1 MFGNTSDS
9 LNTHLETQSV
19 IKSRSL
25 VIAEWNLNIP
35 ENIEKIGNYRYRPV
49 VADPTQANFGVLA
62 PSYDQQDLLNA
73 YTGAT
78 DADTVV
84 DGGLDED
91 DSPVI
96 YKSKNEKAKLLF
108 SLEECFGKFRPRSGI
123 NKAVYSDRGVKY
135 LHYENSQ
142 MAKRPRYYIASKD
155 DPFKYWTSFR
165 TEENGTTVLDERGIG
180 KTFEDTDYIDDAVP
194 FVKYKDSVPTNKVVV
209 KMQTHVGSVDLGPFR
224 YDNTTVSD
232 PFYGAGNKAV
242 PKSWK
247 VEYLDDANNWMT
259 LIDGLD
265 DEDIDVDGYVEMLY
279 GITNIPSEYQ
289 NNFKI
294 VGEYASENL
303 LPEQSIVGY
312 AYLVKY
318 NSQDIGTFHVW
329 GGTEYDE
336 FIPNYGWYLGNENP
350 IAANQYV
357 TDFTSPQSFISASG
371 NKYREFQYING
382 LRIVVSAM
390 NVSGSTFDLIEL
402 SPRLSAN
409 ITDMVTDLSVTKTL
423 SDLGNAGLPVGQLL
437 ASVGD
442 MEIFDFDQSFNS
454 NNENSII
461 SKFATK
467 NLQVKLY
474 EVVEQVN
481 NYDYFIPIKTMY
493 LDGFPE
499 TNSTERTLS
508 LTLRDMF
515 FYFESM
521 KAPEILTINKSLSYI
536 ISQVF
541 DSVGFSNYKFYRVA
555 GESDPVIPYFFSA
568 PGTTVAEILEDLAVS
583 TQTAM
588 FFDEYN
594 DFVMMT
600 KDYIMPTAEQR
611 PTSMVL
617 KGSRDIYDRQ
627 GSASFE
633 GGILENETFKSRL
646 SNIIDISAV
655 SNDIYNDGQIN
666 YTTKYIQRSYG
677 SIKEASQLDFDH
689 SWKYKPVL
697 LWEVS
702 PPQSTKSM
710 NQQSG
715 NQETYPL
722 TAIPINSTL
731 EAVVPTV
738 VNGSVINNEINFGES
753 VYWIARYNGY
763 FYSNGE
769 TIRYDAVQY
778 STPGQAQP
786 NVWITS
792 ASQYEEYFSKIP
804 FNGKMYP
811 TGKVRIYTEPFY
823 NDNGTLKDGP
833 VARHGR
839 QQFGT
844 PLMVHEAGISAHWT
858 NPANLKSCYMN
869 SSLLF
874 KNSTLPAT
882 EIDVAG
888 KRSDNQES
896 NSSISGI
903 IGNFLSS
910 SYKNEDQLKNARS
923 VTNGSI
929 QSSAL
934 VFNGP
939 NGFTDG
945 VNPLDFVT
953 YINKPMDNIYK
964 HYGTRLRI
972 IGKSASSENKSQAP
986 TGSNPYFTVIR
997 PDTNQSLNIGGS
1009 SGGISIMV
1017 DPATNVGYYFE
1028 VIAMTETSVTAFNSD
1043 APVNNVLFY
1052 KVKRNANPERT
1063 DITDETRAI
1072 PELLWSGFAKVLVDD
1087 GKFTGQARM
1096 NAEKDSTVY
1105 DLSVEY
1111 EDTPTTRTFYLYLN
1125 NVLFSK
1131 VVDTEPLAKT
1141 PTNNNIAPFV
1151 RGSSRLM
1158 FENLYAIASN
1168 PENSPVANNSTML
1181 QSVAQNDGTSMTDT
1195 FRKYG
1200 IPAAV
1205 QSSYLPGISS
1215 EAPPKN
1221 SLYYEEFGTIMREA
1235 AYFNIKYDKAY
1246 PALIAELSPTFG
1258 ANRGYVVSGFIANA
1272 YGAEFMVFN
1281 ATDTVL
1287 NLDSTTGNYLRIQGV
1302 TFTQE
1307 SEHNLTV
1314 NEYFD
1319 RHSDFSQPSFS
1330 GDSLIN
1336 VDAKK
1341 QYLDIKNSRSTYGVK
1356 SFTLDAPY
1364 IQSADDA
1371 NKLMGWIVT
1380 KIMKPRKAVG
1390 VEIFPIPTLQLGD
1403 IVEIDYVNENGVSEV
1418 GSSNSRFIVY
1428 STEYSKTVDGPEM
1441 TVYLSEVI

>member
-1 MFGNTSDS
+1 MFGNSSDS
-9 LNTHLETQSV
+9 LNTHLETQSA

-25 VIAEWNLNIP
+25 VVAEWNLNIP
-35 ENIEKIGNYRYRPV
+35 ENIEKIGNYRYRPTISS
-49 VADPTQANFGVLA
+49 PTQSNFGVVA
-62 PSYDQQDLLNA
+62 QSYDHEDLLNA

-78 DADTVV
+78 DSDTIV
-84 DGGLDED
+84 DGGTDAD
-91 DSPVI
+91 NSPVVF
-96 YKSKNEKAKLLF
+96 KSQNEKNKLLF
-108 SLEECFGKFRPRSGI
+108 SLEDCFGRFRPRSGI
-123 NKAVYSDRGVKY
+123 NKSVFFSNRFIHYANSD
-135 LHYENSQ
+135 
-142 MAKRPRYYIASKD
+142 MAKRPRYYVASKD

-165 TEENGTTVLDERGIG
+165 TEENGTTVMDERGIG
-180 KTFEDTDYIDDAVP
+180 KTANSVDYIDDAVP
-194 FVKYKDSVPTNKVVV
+194 FIKYKEKVPTNKIVV
-209 KMQTHVGSVDLGPFR
+209 KMQTHVGSIDLGPF
-224 YDNTTVSD
+224 TEGQSVTSD
-232 PFYGAGNKAV
+232 PFYGSANKAV

-247 VEYLDDANNWMT
+247 IEYLDDANNWAT
-259 LIDGLD
+259 LISGLD
-265 DEDIDVDGYVEMLY
+265 QDDVDVDGYVEVLY

-303 LPEQSIVGY
+303 LPEQSVVGY
-312 AYLVKY
+312 TYLVKL
-318 NSQDIGTFHVW
+318 NSQDIGTFHTW
-329 GGTEYDE
+329 TGTAYQN
-336 FIPNYGWYLGNENP
+336 FIPNYGWYVGNENP

-357 TDFTSPQSFISASG
+357 TDFTSPQSFISGSG
-371 NKYREFQYING
+371 DKYREFQYING
-382 LRIVVSAM
+382 LRLVVSSM
-390 NVSGSTFDLIEL
+390 NVLDSTFDLIEL

-409 ITDMVTDLSVTKTL
+409 ITDMVNDFSITKTL
-423 SDLGNAGLPVGQLL
+423 SDLGNSGMPVGQLL

-461 SKFATK
+461 SRFASK
-467 NLQVKLY
+467 NLQVKFY
-474 EVVEQVN
+474 EVVEEVN
-481 NYDYFIPIKTMY
+481 NYDYFVPIKTMY
-493 LDGFPE
+493 VDGFPE
-499 TNSTERTLS
+499 TNGTDRTVSLS
-508 LTLRDMF
+508 LRDMF

-521 KAPEILTINKSLSYI
+521 KAPEILTVNKSVSYI
-536 ISQVF
+536 ISQIF

-568 PGTTVAEILEDLAVS
+568 PGTTIAELLQDLAVS

-600 KDYIMPTAEQR
+600 KDYIMPTVEQR
-611 PTSMVL
+611 ATNMVL

-627 GSASFE
+627 GTASVE
-633 GGILENETFKSRL
+633 SGILENETFASRL
-646 SNIIDISAV
+646 SNIVDISSV

-666 YTTKYIQRSYG
+666 YTTRYVQRSYG
-677 SIKEASQLDFDH
+677 SIKQASQLDFDH
-689 SWKYKPVL
+689 TWTYKPVL
-697 LWEVS
+697 LWEVA
-702 PPQSTKSM
+702 PTETTKTI
-710 NQQSG
+710 NQQVA
-715 NQETYPL
+715 NQEAYAL
-722 TAIPINSTL
+722 TAIPLNSTL

-738 VNGSVINNEINFGES
+738 SGGVVINNELNFGES

-769 TIRYDAVQY
+769 TIKYDAVQY
-778 STPGQAQP
+778 STPGQQQA

-792 ASQYEEYFSKIP
+792 SSEYQEYFSKIP

-811 TGKVRIYTEPFY
+811 TGKVRIYSEPYY
-823 NDNGTLKDGP
+823 NDNGTLKNGP
-833 VARHGR
+833 VAKHGR

-844 PLMVHEAGISAHWT
+844 PLKTHEAGISSHWT
-858 NPANLKSCYMN
+858 SPSNIKSCWMN

-882 EIDVAG
+882 VIGISG
-888 KRSDNQES
+888 KRTDNQQS
-896 NSSISGI
+896 NASVSGI

-972 IGKSASSENKSQAP
+972 IGRSASSENKSQSP

-1009 SGGISIMV
+1009 SGGISVMV
-1017 DPATNVGYYFE
+1017 DPDTNVGYYFE
-1028 VIAMTETSVTAFNSD
+1028 IIAMTETSVTAFNSD
-1043 APVNNVLFY
+1043 APINNVLFY
-1052 KVKRNANPERT
+1052 KVKRNTKAGTTNASQ
-1063 DITDETRAI
+1063 AI
-1072 PELLWSGFAKVLVDD
+1072 PELLWSGFAKILVDD
-1087 GKFTGQARM
+1087 GKFTGQARV

-1111 EDTPTTRTFYLYLN
+1111 EDVGTTRVFYLYLN

-1131 VVDTEPLAKT
+1131 VVDTEPLVKT
-1141 PTNNNIAPFV
+1141 DKNNNVAPFV

-1158 FENLYAIASN
+1158 FENLYAIANN
-1168 PENSPVANNSTML
+1168 PEISSVSNNKPVSQSITQHNSVSAS
-1181 QSVAQNDGTSMTDT
+1181 SSFV
-1195 FRKYG
+1195 KYG
-1200 IPAAV
+1200 IPAAI
-1205 QSSYLPGISS
+1205 QSAYISGVSS
-1215 EAPPKN
+1215 ESTPEYIM
-1221 SLYYEEFGTIMREA
+1221 YYDEFGTVMREA

-1246 PALIAELSPTFG
+1246 PALKANISKTFG
-1258 ANRGYVVSGFIANA
+1258 PNKGYVVSGFVANA
-1272 YGAEFMVFN
+1272 YGAEFLVFN
-1281 ATDTVL
+1281 ITDTVL

-1302 TFTQE
+1302 TFTQQ

-1341 QYLDIKNSRSTYGVK
+1341 QYLDIKNSRSTYGNK

-1364 IQSADDA
+1364 IQDADEA
-1371 NKLMGWIVT
+1371 NKLMRWMVS

-1403 IVEIDYVNENGVSEV
+1403 IVEIDYVNENGVNEV
-1418 GSSNSRFIVY
+1418 GLANSRFIVY
-1428 STEYSKTVDGPEM
+1428 STEYAKTVDGPEM